1 MASGFLLCWTSLI
14 KETGLYKIT
23 CHKHVEC
30 QLLPVTQATLS
41 NPRPLLH
48 RSHAAPQTLP
58 DGPLASPARVPM
70 FPVPLPPGPLEP
82 GPGCVTPGPALGFPE
97 PSGPGLPPGVPP
109 LQERRHLLQEARSPD
124 PGGAAE
130 MLSREQ
136 KQHGVWC
143 LWGLVEE
150 IEVI

>member
-1 MASGFLLCWTSLI
+1 M
-14 KETGLYKIT
+14 ELYKIT
-23 CHKHVEC
+23 CHKHVEY

-48 RSHAAPQTLP
+48 CSHAALQTLP

-82 GPGCVTPGPALGFPE
+82 GPGCVTPGSALGFPE
-97 PSGPGLPPGVPP
+97 PSRPDPATLCSGPGLPPGVPP

-130 MLSREQ
+130 MLS
-136 KQHGVWC
+136 
-143 LWGLVEE
+143 
-150 IEVI
+150 